1 MGHSQAMPRTPINL
15 STLLSWVD
23 HPQAIEYLRSYY
35 EPDRAPGT
43 MPLYAGSR
51 FELFAGGGDRP
62 ETANRI
68 TLDDLVAVTLLRV
81 DVPGDVA
88 LQIFEG
94 DLGRTIAE
102 HLEQIPTDVSINDP
116 GAVEL
121 FADGSPA
128 RRAWVLLEKP
138 FRMGWVTTN
147 KLLARKRPQLIPV
160 YDQVV
165 QCALGEPVGLW
176 NWLVAMFA
184 ADGRVLNDRLLAARD
199 AAGVSR
205 EVTALRVLDVIVW
218 MRHRTDHRLG
228 RCADPRL

>member
-1 MGHSQAMPRTPINL
+1 MPRTPIDL
-15 STLLSWVD
+15 PTLLSWVE
-23 HPQAIEYLRSYY
+23 HPQATEHLRSYY
-35 EPDRAPGT
+35 EPDRAPEA
-43 MPLYAGSR
+43 MPYYAGSR
-51 FELFAGGGDRP
+51 FEFFAGGGDRP
-62 ETANRI
+62 ETADRI
-68 TLDDLVAVTLLRV
+68 TLDDLVAVTMLRV

-88 LQIFEG
+88 LQLFEG
-94 DLGRTIAE
+94 DLGPAIAE
-102 HLEQIPTDVSINDP
+102 HLEHIPTDVSINDP
-116 GAVEL
+116 AAAEL

-128 RRAWVLLEKP
+128 RRAWALLEKP

-165 QCALGEPVGLW
+165 QCAFGEPAGLW

-184 ADGRVLNDRLLAARD
+184 DDGRVLNDRLLAARD

-205 EVTALRVLDVIVW
+205 DVTALRVLDVIVW

-228 RCADPRL
+228 RCPNQ